1 MGQRRTNPTR
11 FDVVTGTGRVLASRN
26 DVDQALAA
34 ATTHRRNHN
43 SDPEDI
49 HVEAIHPT
57 GWRQR
62 LLALP

>member
-1 MGQRRTNPTR
+1 MSRRQANPMR
-11 FDVVTGTGRVLASRN
+11 FDVVTGAGRVLASRDN
-26 DVDQALAA
+26 VDQALAA
-34 ATTHRRNHN
+34 ATHRRDDS
-43 SDPEDI
+43 SDPDDI